1 MTVQELID
9 KQIFGVVNLGDSLDR
24 QITVPFCCDL
34 LSIAMGRAPAGCA
47 WVTVMANM
55 NTLAVAS
62 LTECAC
68 VILCHNVSIDE
79 NMKLK
84 AVSEN
89 MNVLRT
95 AKPIFTTA
103 LEVYK
108 KLHENP
114 DL

>member
-1 MTVQELID
+1 MTVKELTLTDNYEI
-9 KQIFGVVNLGDSLDR
+9 VHLGDPEAVISE
-24 QITVPFCCDL
+24 PYCCDL
-34 LSIAMGRAPAGCA
+34 LSIAMGNAPAASA
-47 WVTVMANM
+47 WCTVMSNM

-68 VILCHNVSIDE
+68 VILCHN
-79 NMKLK
+79 
-84 AVSEN
+84 EN

>member
-1 MTVQELID
+1 MTIKELID
-9 KQIFGVVNLGDSLDR
+9 SGLFKTINVGDDTDR
-24 QITVPFCCDL
+24 NISGLFCCDL

>member
-1 MTVQELID
+1 MTVKELTLTENYEI
-9 KQIFGVVNLGDSLDR
+9 VHLGDPEAVISE
-24 QITVPFCCDL
+24 PYCCDL
-34 LSIAMGRAPAGCA
+34 LSIAMGNAPAASA
-47 WVTVMANM
+47 WCTVMSNM

-68 VILCHNVSIDE
+68 VILCHNVSID
-79 NMKLK
+79 
-84 AVSEN
+84 EN

>member
-1 MTVQELID
+1 MTVKELTLTDNYEI
-9 KQIFGVVNLGDSLDR
+9 VHLGDPEAVISE
-24 QITVPFCCDL
+24 PYCCDL
-34 LSIAMGRAPAGCA
+34 LSIAMGNAPAASA
-47 WVTVMANM
+47 WCTVMSNM

-68 VILCHNVSIDE
+68 VILCHNVSID
-79 NMKLK
+79 
-84 AVSEN
+84 EN

>member
-1 MTVQELID
+1 MTVKELTLAGNYEI
-9 KQIFGVVNLGDSLDR
+9 VHLGDPEAVISE
-24 QITVPFCCDL
+24 PYCCDL
-34 LSIAMGRAPAGCA
+34 LSIAMGNAPAASA
-47 WVTVMANM
+47 WCTVMSNM

-95 AKPIFTTA
+95 EKPIFTTA